1 MKNNIFQI
9 LSSGNL
15 ELTHSAMIRLLLDRE
30 IYDGLNENQD
40 LIKYF
45 FNKTIENS
53 FKIELEQSFK
63 LNYNGKDKRIRFDIL
78 FVGEPSEDKKKPIL
92 GVIENKFKATPTK
105 TQLEMYDSYLTQHG
119 YMDLEFKILLVFDI
133 NQVPSD
139 VKKYA
144 DDKKW
149 NIIGYFGTI
158 GILDNL
164 NKLESEISIKDESI
178 RVLIHNYV
186 SYLNDIESEIN
197 EIKNSPI
204 YISNKVVQKQ
214 TASILSHR
222 EIYFRYLLYIQSE
235 LSNLAGLEKFFVN
248 QNFDFKSDND
258 GGKNNIPS
266 VAFWFSGN
274 SFKAVQGVTNYYFG
288 IDGDSMKI
296 GIQYNR
302 KNTNEL
308 QPFIAQISESLEQT
322 LKCSALSIEKNTRSI
337 KSSYDEK
344 KSNNLSVFS
353 IFTFKLKSDNELK
366 DQVLKDL
373 ENIIVNF
380 HNLISQ

>member
-1 MKNNIFQI
+1 MKNNIFHI

-30 IYDGLNENQD
+30 IYDGLNENKD
-40 LIKYF
+40 LLKYF
-45 FNKTIENS
+45 FNKTIDNS

-63 LNYNGKDKRIRFDIL
+63 SNYNGKEKRIRYDIL
-78 FVGEPSEDKKKPIL
+78 FVGEPSENKKKPIL

-139 VKKYA
+139 VEIYSSEN
-144 DDKKW
+144 KW
-149 NIIGYFGTI
+149 EIIGYFGTD

-164 NKLESEISIKDESI
+164 NKLQSEIRYKGESI
-178 RVLIHNYV
+178 RVLIHNYA
-186 SYLNDIESEIN
+186 SYLNAIKSEIY
-197 EIKNSPI
+197 EIKNSPK
-204 YISNKVVQKQ
+204 YISYEEVKKQ
-214 TASILSHR
+214 TASVLSHR
-222 EIYFRYLLYIQSE
+222 EIYFRYLLHIQSE
-235 LSNLAGLEKFFVN
+235 LSNSTVLKNHFSTSG
-248 QNFDFKSDND
+248 FKSDND

-266 VAFWFSGN
+266 VAFWFTGDAKQKSGIL
-274 SFKAVQGVTNYYFG
+274 GHYFG

-296 GIQYNR
+296 GIQYDR

-308 QPFIAQISESLEQT
+308 EPFIAKISKYLGQT
-322 LKCSALSIEKNTRSI
+322 LTSNTLSIEKNTRTI

-344 KSNNLSVFS
+344 KSNNSSVFS

-366 DQVLKDL
+366 SQVLRDL
-373 ENIIVNF
+373 ENIIVSF
-380 HNLISQ
+380 HNLI

>member
-1 MKNNIFQI
+1 MKNNIFHI

-30 IYDGLNENQD
+30 IYDGLNENED
-40 LIKYF
+40 LLKYF
-45 FNKTIENS
+45 FNKTIDNS

-63 LNYNGKDKRIRFDIL
+63 SNYNGKEKRIRYDIL
-78 FVGEPSEDKKKPIL
+78 FVGEPSENKKKPIL

-105 TQLEMYDSYLTQHG
+105 TQLEMYDSHLTQHG
-119 YMDLEFKILLVFDI
+119 YMDLEFKILLVFDT

-139 VKKYA
+139 VKKYG

-149 NIIGYFGTI
+149 NIICYFGTN
-158 GILDNL
+158 GILDKL

-186 SYLNDIESEIN
+186 SYLNAIKSEIY
-197 EIKNSPI
+197 EIKNSPK
-204 YISNKVVQKQ
+204 YISYEEVKKQ
-214 TASILSHR
+214 TASVLSHR
-222 EIYFRYLLYIQSE
+222 EIYFRYLLHIQSE
-235 LSNLAGLEKFFVN
+235 LSNSTGLKNHFSTSG
-248 QNFDFKSDND
+248 FKSDND

-266 VAFWFSGN
+266 IAFWFSNN
-274 SFKAVQGVTNYYFG
+274 SKKITPGVIGYYFG

-296 GIQYNR
+296 GIQYDR

-308 QPFIAQISESLEQT
+308 EPFIAQISESLEQA
-322 LKCSALSIEKNTRSI
+322 LKCTTLSIEKNRRSI
-337 KSSYDEK
+337 KTSNDEK

-380 HNLISQ
+380 NNLISQ